1 MAFVDS
7 IQKNVTG
14 EVTLEFYKGNI
25 TVLSRTSPFSS
36 YDKDLATYTP
46 EDTFDRKAAE
56 GFLKIYGLPYKT
68 LNIVNNKILE
78 EA

>member
-14 EVTLEFYKGNI
+14 EVVLEFYKGNLNI
-25 TVLSRTSPFSS
+25 LSRTSPFSL
-36 YDKDLATYTP
+36 YDKDLATYSP
-46 EDTFDRKAAE
+46 QDTFDRKAAE

-68 LNIVNNKILE
+68 LNIVKNKTYQE
-78 EA
+78 V